1 MTYEEAVANL
11 LEVAGDYTSIINLHN
26 IEDRQRKVSS
36 RNCRKEKLPTVS
48 RSGVHKENG
57 AQGIRTP
64 LLRFPFQDLNTI
76 ETKCTPNLAG

>member
-1 MTYEEAVANL
+1 MK
-11 LEVAGDYTSIINLHN
+11 SIKS
-26 IEDRQRKVSS
+26 EFEKVKTP
-36 RNCRKEKLPTVS
+36 NCFQP
-48 RSGVHKENG
+48 GVHKENG